1 MQTCDVNKKEA
12 GKIWLRKPSP
22 SGDDGLMIQIKHDV
36 SGPLAPSGRRV
47 RFLHTAFNNTGD
59 SFIAGDHLGN
69 IYIFDL
75 SKNRFQLVQK
85 TGQACTSLAF
95 TLRRKTEYL
104 AALADC
110 SLKCFDTDSK
120 ELVAW
125 MKGHTTPIHSVSV
138 HASGRYALTT
148 SSDTSLLWDLDT
160 FTRKR
165 KLNVRDAV
173 GISKVFFLP
182 LSNTIL
188 TCFRD
193 DSIFAWES
201 DTLQCKYQLPIPPGD
216 RPHYKAFATPRDGRL
231 LVAGGKSRFLHV
243 WALDTRHLLRVIE
256 MPTKVHVVKQVEFL
270 PESFDGGSSQVVG
283 ALSQDGIMRFI
294 NVTTCTMLCDLGSLQ
309 DRVVNVSVS
318 PAGRHVAAVVDS
330 GCINVYSVP
339 ALMSDFNKPPPALVK
354 VASGKT
360 RKRDTSSD
368 TTTTTLRSMTPGRLQ
383 MPGAARET
391 PGVTHRV
398 TTGVRRRVGEEGS
411 RTSKKEEISELPEG
425 LDLNRLH
432 AILKG
437 YGEYPAKY
445 RMFIWRSVLR
455 LPENHTAF
463 SSLVD
468 KGTHIAWAK
477 VHETYPIKSRKLLR
491 VLQRTLSA
499 LAHWSAVFGEAD
511 FLPLLTF
518 PFVKLFQNNQLICFE
533 VLATVLSNWCQLWF
547 EFFPNPPVNVLSM
560 VENVLAYHDRAVL
573 QHFVKY
579 GVTSQVYA
587 WPLLQTLLSEVVTK
601 EEWQRLFDN
610 IFTNH
615 PAFLLIVV
623 VAYIVSSRQ
632 PLLQCTDV
640 DDFKYFV
647 HHRNAVHIGTVISEA
662 YRLWDGTPDDIHPK
676 RMLDDFKPL
685 TKGQYPIFNKYPK
698 FIVDYQAQERERIRQ
713 DELEFLHQRQAA
725 AELKRELDKR
735 QSEETAWYRQQK
747 LLRDAEEQRRSLVA
761 EEEQKLIDQRVRLQ
775 AMKRELHIQELQLL
789 DGAKRKFMHHQQTQ
803 KEAELSRL
811 DDEIARKSLL
821 REQETKAAMDDVEIR
836 RMELQAQKQLLEQDL
851 AKGLSETTY
860 QERADAEAYRRQAEL
875 EERVRRRAWEDVQDK
890 QHATR
895 KQLQTSTA
903 KAEEISE
910 EAGLRRD
917 SEYRRRMDD
926 LERQLRNSELS
937 RLHDENHNLEEEIQ
951 SIMKRIAGRKLEE
964 AKEKTADFHQQRA
977 LSGAHDGQRTKPGHQ
992 QGHVVGA
999 SNLNNSSS
1007 MRKALNDFSS
1017 SEEDEVPISLD
1028 RGRDTFEQREKN
1040 LMRQVQELRKKI
1052 AMETR
1057 QRHPPPTFD
1066 VDDGGSEN
1074 E

>member
-1 MQTCDVNKKEA
+1 MQTCDINKKEA

-22 SGDDGLMIQIKHDV
+22 SGDDGLMVQIKQDV
-36 SGPLAPSGRRV
+36 SGTLAPSGRRV

-75 SKNRFQLVQK
+75 SKNRFQLIQR
-85 TGQACTSLAF
+85 TGQACTCLAF

-125 MKGHTTPIHSVSV
+125 MKGHGTPIHSISV

-201 DTLQCKYQLPIPPGD
+201 DTLQCKYQLPVPPGE
-216 RPHYKAFATPRDGRL
+216 RPNYKAFATPRDGRL
-231 LVAGGKSRFLHV
+231 LVAGGKSRFLHI
-243 WALDTRHLLRVIE
+243 WALDTRRLLRVIE

-283 ALSQDGIMRFI
+283 VLSQDGIMRFI
-294 NVTTCTMLCDLGSLQ
+294 NVTACSMLCDLGSLQ
-309 DRVVNVSVS
+309 DRVANVSVS

-354 VASGKT
+354 VASSRTK
-360 RKRDTSSD
+360 KRDTSRD
-368 TTTTTLRSMTPGRLQ
+368 TTSTTLRSMTPGRLQ
-383 MPGAARET
+383 MPKATKET
-391 PGVTHRV
+391 PGRTHMV
-398 TTGVRRRVGEEGS
+398 TTGVRRRAGEKGS
-411 RTSKKEEISELPEG
+411 MTSDREEVADLPEG

-468 KGTHIAWAK
+468 KGTHLAWAK

-499 LAHWSAVFGEAD
+499 LAHWSAIFGEAD
-511 FLPLLTF
+511 YLPLLAF

-533 VLATVLSNWCQLWF
+533 VIATVLCNWCQLWF
-547 EFFPNPPVNVLSM
+547 EYFPNPPVNVLST

-579 GVTSQVYA
+579 GVTSQIYA

-601 EEWQRLFDN
+601 EEWQVLWDN
-610 IFTNH
+610 VFTNP
-615 PAFLLIVV
+615 PAFLLLVV
-623 VAYIVSSRQ
+623 VAYITCSRQ
-632 PLLQCTDV
+632 PLLQCTDI
-640 DDFKYFV
+640 DDFKYFF
-647 HHRNAVHIGTVISEA
+647 HHRNAVHIATVISEA
-662 YRLWDGTPDDIHPK
+662 YRLWDSTPADIHPK
-676 RMLDDFKPL
+676 RMLEDFKPL

-713 DELEFLHQRQAA
+713 DELEYLHQRQAA
-725 AELKRELDKR
+725 AELQRELDKR
-735 QSEETAWYRQQK
+735 QGEEAAWYRQQA
-747 LLRDAEEQRRSLVA
+747 LLREAEEQRRSLVA

-775 AMKRELHIQELQLL
+775 AMRRELRIRELQLL
-789 DGAKRKFMHHQQTQ
+789 DAAKRKFMHHQQTQ
-803 KEAELSRL
+803 KEAELGRL
-811 DDEIARKSLL
+811 DDEIARKNLL

-851 AKGLSETTY
+851 AKSLANTTH
-860 QERADAEAYRRQAEL
+860 QERADADAYRRQAEL
-875 EERVRRRAWEDVQDK
+875 EERVRRRAWEDMQDQ
-890 QHATR
+890 QHTTR
-895 KQLQTSTA
+895 KQLQSDIA
-903 KAEEISE
+903 KAEEMSD

-917 SEYRRRMDD
+917 SEYRRRMDN
-926 LERQLRNSELS
+926 LERELRGSEVT
-937 RLHDENHNLEEEIQ
+937 RLHQENHRLEEEIQ
-951 SIMKRIAGRKLEE
+951 SIMRGIADRKLGE
-964 AKEKTADFHQQRA
+964 AKGKVAEFHQQRA
-977 LSGAHDGQRTKPGHQ
+977 LSTAHDEQLAKLGQGQVT
-992 QGHVVGA
+992 GA
-999 SNLNNSSS
+999 VNLNNSSTR
-1007 MRKALNDFSS
+1007 RKALNDFSS
-1017 SEEDEVPISLD
+1017 SEEDDIPISLD

-1057 QRHPPPTFD
+1057 QQHPPPSFD
-1066 VDDGGSEN
+1066 VDGGGSDRD
-1074 E
+1074 